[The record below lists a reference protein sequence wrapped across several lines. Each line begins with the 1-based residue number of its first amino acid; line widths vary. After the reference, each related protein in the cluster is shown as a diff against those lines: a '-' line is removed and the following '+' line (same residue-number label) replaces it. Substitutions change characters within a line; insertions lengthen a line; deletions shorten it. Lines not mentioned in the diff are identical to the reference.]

1 MRQTLGFLLLLTLYA
16 LYTQPALAQQNHEWS
31 EVAPGVHAVLQP
43 EAQRFNDSNSVV
55 LIGDEDVLIVDAQA
69 NADQVRALL
78 AKLREMT
85 DKPVRALVNTHWHG
99 DHTQGNSLYVEAF
112 GDQLEIVA
120 HASLLEDIPG
130 RAKPALDKQIDTWQE
145 AIEAAEERLKA
156 GVDEEGAP
164 ITKEEKQNLQGRLE
178 RGRKRVDDWRKQE
191 WALPTRTFGDRL
203 LLQQGSRTIELLH
216 RPGHT
221 RGDVALFLPAEKI
234 LITGDLLDDLPYG
247 GHGYPRQWIRSLR
260 RLRELDFETIIPG
273 HGAVRRG
280 KQHFD
285 LILAMFE
292 SIVEQ
297 VDAAIESGD
306 DLEATKQKVNLD
318 TFREQLTGD
327 DATATRAFE
336 SFIPATI
343 ERAYLEAR
351 GELPD

>member
-1 MRQTLGFLLLLTLYA
+1 MRQSLGFFLLLTLCN
-16 LYTQPALAQQNHEWS
+16 LCTQPASAQQNHEWS

-43 EAQRFNDSNSVV
+43 GAQRFDDSNSVV
-55 LIGDEDVLIVDAQA
+55 LIGDEDVLVVDAQA
-69 NADQVRALL
+69 SADQVRALL

-85 DKPVRALVNTHWHG
+85 NNPVRALVNTHWHG

-112 GDQLEIVA
+112 GEQLEIVA
-120 HASLLEDIPG
+120 HTSVLEDIPG
-130 RAKPALDKQIDTWQE
+130 RAKPALDEQIDTWQE

-164 ITKEEKQNLQGRLE
+164 MNKEEKKDLERRLE
-178 RGRKRVDDWRKQE
+178 RSRKRVDDWRQQR

-216 RPGHT
+216 LPGHT
-221 RGDVALFLPAEKI
+221 RGDVVLFLPAEKV
-234 LITGDLLDDLPYG
+234 LVTGDLLDDLPYG

-260 RLRELDFETIIPG
+260 RLRELDFDTIIPG

-280 KQHFD
+280 REHLD
-285 LILAMFE
+285 LVLAMFE
-292 SIVEQ
+292 SIVGQ
-297 VDAAIESGD
+297 VDAAIENGD
-306 DLEATKQKVNLD
+306 DLETTKQKVNLE
-318 TFREQLTGD
+318 TFRQQLAGD
-327 DATATRAFE
+327 DASATSAFE

-343 ERAYLEAR
+343 ERAYLEAK